1 VSANGPA
8 PSVFARLLENERAL
22 VVAALVGATLLSWL
36 YLAALAR
43 DMGSMSAAAC
53 AAMTANATEP
63 WTPREF
69 ALELA
74 MWIVM
79 MIGMMLP
86 SAAPTILLVTS
97 FHRRSGPRAQALRAT
112 GAFALGYVLVW
123 CGFSLVATAAQAAL
137 QRWALLSPMGMSAS
151 PWLGGALLVAAGVHQ
166 ATPWKRACLTHC
178 RTPFAFIRQ
187 HWQPGVGG
195 ALRMGLVN
203 GAFCLG
209 CCATLMAL
217 LFVGGVMNLLW
228 IAALTVFV
236 AMEKLAP
243 EGARLAR
250 LTAPALVAA
259 GIAVWVRG

>member
-1 VSANGPA
+1 VNTSGAA
-8 PSVFARLLENERAL
+8 PSVFARLLEHERVL
-22 VVAALVGATLLSWL
+22 VVAAIASATLLSWL
-36 YLAALAR
+36 YLAGLASE
-43 DMGSMSAAAC
+43 MGSMSAAAC

-63 WTPREF
+63 WSAREF
-69 ALELA
+69 GLGLA

-97 FHRRSGPRAQALRAT
+97 FHRRSGARAQALCAT
-112 GAFALGYVLVW
+112 GAFVLGYVLVW
-123 CGFSLVATAAQAAL
+123 CGFSLVATAAQGAL
-137 QRWALLSPMGMSAS
+137 QRWALLSPMGMNVS

-166 ATPWKRACLTHC
+166 ATPWKRACLHHC
-178 RTPFAFIRQ
+178 RTPFVFIRH
-187 HWQPGVGG
+187 HWRPGVGG
-195 ALRMGLVN
+195 ALRMGLLN

-236 AMEKLAP
+236 AIEKLAP
-243 EGARLAR
+243 EGARLPR
-250 LTAPALVAA
+250 LTAPLLVAA
-259 GIAVWVRG
+259 GVAVWVRG